1 MQTKI
6 VSYRMKNI
14 PIKRFLSCISGVY
27 LLDNQHFTP
36 PHSVCKYVTYP
47 IFLLFFVFAVC
58 GCTNDQEP
66 LDSTAPQQLSS
77 PAPSAGADSLMSV
90 LEGVGSWRVMAII
103 QREGAY
109 SIDLSTE
116 GTMAYFA
123 DGEVTFAVPYT
134 SVSFDDDSES
144 AIEYEQ
150 YGPYPVSYQS
160 SNTLSIADE
169 EFRVSAMANG
179 GYALIAENLTIE
191 ITK

>member
-1 MQTKI
+1 
-6 VSYRMKNI
+6 
-14 PIKRFLSCISGVY
+14 
-27 LLDNQHFTP
+27 
-36 PHSVCKYVTYP
+36 
-47 IFLLFFVFAVC
+47 
-58 GCTNDQEP
+58 
-66 LDSTAPQQLSS
+66 
-77 PAPSAGADSLMSV
+77 MSV

-116 GTMAYFA
+116 GTMVYFA

-134 SVSFDDDSES
+134 SVCFDDDSEPTT
-144 AIEYEQ
+144 EYEH

-179 GYALIAENLTIE
+179 GYALIAENLTII
-191 ITK
+191 ITE